1 LSVLTRAFCRRRPS
15 ESGKFKSINILL
27 LIKHGMKNYFYAL
40 GILIAF
46 SLANCSKSKYDSEY
60 ILFTEPQPFGEKDLP
75 AIPKKLQNMYFNNAD
90 SSLLTIDAKGL
101 YLKERNFTILSR
113 QHRDS
118 SVNVVGD
125 SLVIDKQGRR
135 FPAKKLGDSLLV
147 DISSVDTLFEIGEGR
162 ILRKSEDHYVFNK
175 RSENGWIVFVIKR
188 DKKNI
193 RLCST
198 TESDLQIFENVGRSH
213 SDTIP
218 YLFELNKKQF
228 STFLKQNGFGKIDTL
243 QVIKTF

>member
-1 LSVLTRAFCRRRPS
+1 M
-15 ESGKFKSINILL
+15 KS
-27 LIKHGMKNYFYAL
+27 YFYAL

-46 SLANCSKSKYDSEY
+46 SLANCSQSKYDSEY
-60 ILFTEPQPFGEKDLP
+60 ILFTEPQPLGEKDLS
-75 AIPKKLQNMYFNNAD
+75 AIPKKLQNTYFNNAD

-118 SVNVVGD
+118 SVNIIGD
-125 SLVIDKQGRR
+125 SLVIDKQGHR

-162 ILRKSEDHYVFNK
+162 ILRKSGDHYVFNK
-175 RSENGWIVFVIKR
+175 RSENGWMVYVIKP

-198 TESDLQIFENVGRSH
+198 AESDLEVLKNIGKSH

-218 YLFELNKKQF
+218 YQFELDKKQF
-228 STFLKQNGFGKIDTL
+228 STFLKQDGFGDIDTL
-243 QVIKTF
+243 QVIKHSKAL